1 MDLVI
6 IFFYRFLGKYMS
18 QYISVLVEEGESRTD
33 IISKGFDYERW
44 VKTQTR
50 TQSSQHRLKI
60 KEEIVAQL
68 VTFIEEK
75 LTEWCLQADVKLMCE
90 QSHKQLLQM
99 RVRGGGRVRVYQNKL
114 FSVTISKLDFP
125 R

>member
-1 MDLVI
+1 
-6 IFFYRFLGKYMS
+6 MS